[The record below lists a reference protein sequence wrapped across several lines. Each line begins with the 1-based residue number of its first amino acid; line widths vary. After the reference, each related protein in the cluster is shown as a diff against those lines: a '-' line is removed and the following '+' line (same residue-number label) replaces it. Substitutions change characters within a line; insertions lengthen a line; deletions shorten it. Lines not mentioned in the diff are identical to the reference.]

1 MKKKNNVYLMY
12 AICFL
17 QGFIFYGP
25 IATIY
30 RQSRGLSMYQIFL
43 LESIFMV
50 LMIVFEV
57 PWGWVADR
65 FGYKLTLVISN
76 LMFLFS
82 KIVFYEANT
91 FYLFLL
97 EAVLI
102 ALAISGLSGCD
113 IALLYHSSDE
123 GESEKVFGRYNA
135 FGTMGFLVASIIS
148 TGIIARSID
157 LSAFLTIFP
166 YLIAAFLTIFIK
178 DVRVHLEDKPSL
190 VKTFKSV
197 MRNKEILLFVFA
209 IALMN
214 EVNHAVSVFLNQPQY
229 QRSGI
234 NIKYFGL
241 LMALVQIIRLGSAK
255 SYRLTEKYG
264 RKGSI
269 KTLFV
274 ILTVCSF
281 LLIYVDSAI
290 WSVVLIACISG
301 GFALVQPIALDIQ
314 NSSVLTNDRATVL
327 SLYAMLGDI
336 VASIVNLLIGRTAD
350 ISLQSAFASCGAV
363 SLISCG
369 LVFIYFKYSTENIK
383 VNTL

>member
-1 MKKKNNVYLMY
+1 MY
-12 AICFL
+12 IICFL
-17 QGFIFYGP
+17 QGFVFYGP
-25 IATIY
+25 VATIY

-50 LMIVFEV
+50 LMIAFEV
-57 PWGWVADR
+57 PWGWFADR

-76 LMFLFS
+76 LLFLFS

-91 FYLFLL
+91 FFLFLL
-97 EAVLI
+97 EAVII

-113 IALLYHSSDE
+113 TALLYYSSE
-123 GESEKVFGRYNA
+123 QGEAEKIFGRYSA
-135 FGTMGFLVASIIS
+135 FGTMGFLAASIIS
-148 TGIIARSID
+148 TSIISRSID
-157 LSAFLTIFP
+157 LAAFLTIFP

-178 DVRVHLEDKPSL
+178 DVKVHLEDKPSFIS
-190 VKTFKSV
+190 TFKNV
-197 MRNKEILLFVFA
+197 FKNKQILLFVFA

-214 EVNHAVSVFLNQPQY
+214 EVNHAISVFLNQAQY
-229 QRSGI
+229 MRSGI

-264 RKGSI
+264 RNGSI
-269 KTLFV
+269 KALFI

-281 LLIYVDSAI
+281 LLIYVNSPI
-290 WSVVLIACISG
+290 WSIVLISCISG

-327 SLYAMLGDI
+327 SLYAMFGDI
-336 VASIVNLLIGRTAD
+336 VASLVNLIVGRTAN
-350 ISLQSAFASCGAV
+350 ISLQYAFASCGTI

-369 LVFIYFKYSTENIK
+369 LVFIYFKYSIENAK
-383 VNTL
+383 VNTI